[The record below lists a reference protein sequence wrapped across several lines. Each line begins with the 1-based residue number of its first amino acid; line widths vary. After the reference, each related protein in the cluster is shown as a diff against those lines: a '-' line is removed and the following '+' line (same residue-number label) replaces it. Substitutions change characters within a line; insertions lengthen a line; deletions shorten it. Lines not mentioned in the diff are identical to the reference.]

1 MVSVIGNTKTVL
13 IRILVT
19 LSSREHEG
27 WKKIRGFW
35 GTGNILF
42 LDLGTEHKYIPYMKI
57 N

>member
-27 WKKIRGFW
+27 WKEIRGFW